1 MEQQDPDTPST
12 PSAVHRDT
20 EHRSTRQSPSSSSS
34 TFSLT
39 PATQRRT
46 SSPFPRP
53 TTPATPGPSTISSN
67 RGSLSTSEPT
77 LRFPRPQGNRHLAN
91 WISSSNPDIMRIT
104 TTTEDTGLSESTY
117 ELISGTDTESQ
128 DGNYTESISESVGSL
143 DVHYPED
150 VHSLAGTEQTYDD
163 ESLADENEPP
173 VLQSVQELQSMSVS
187 EPIDINETP
196 RAEQSW
202 ASVVKNGP
210 LPEVEAEI
218 KAEIEA
224 EEEPEHELAAKAEP
238 GSESEDEARSRSS
251 LEYTQQS
258 LKTPSI
264 PSPDASMT
272 EDSQKPSPDD
282 IQEQAESQRAR
293 FSRWLKEV
301 QPHPI
306 RPREAMSKFAKS
318 IFPAVLAL
326 VLMSLIRTCYTPL
339 SKEVVPHIPAA
350 TSAVTTHPTLL
361 TSSYTSL
368 PTLQILSTSAGPT
381 GLVPLENLRP
391 DEWLWGGKQP
401 EVTVTKQRGGFLIHM
416 PRSAKKLW
424 LDRDCLKFDAKRG
437 DQSVGFGTSSV
448 DEGILLKI
456 PKEEA
461 HGTIKIDIFTTCRPK
476 VHKVLRITFQ
486 KGIISEALDS
496 TWAFAQYFPELVP
509 AAAQEAERCLEEAKR
524 SLGTASDNFMNT
536 SDSVFKNLGHRFQK
550 AHRSL
555 SWIKADIRGRAK
567 MATEGISRQLEAV
580 AGDVKHYMPDAQA
593 MQQQAKLEL
602 LNAQIRARLWWLK
615 YTAGEKEYTRYQCA
629 AKQFMAK
636 TLSNTKELRK
646 TTNKTSKTSA
656 FEQFFRAWSSKN
668 RRDTGEGQRV

>member
-20 EHRSTRQSPSSSSS
+20 EHRSTRQSPAPSSS

-39 PATQRRT
+39 PAAQRRT
-46 SSPFPRP
+46 SSPFSRP
-53 TTPATPGPSTISSN
+53 TTPATPAPSTISSN
-67 RGSLSTSEPT
+67 RSSLSTSEPT

-173 VLQSVQELQSMSVS
+173 ALQSVQE
-187 EPIDINETP
+187 
-196 RAEQSW
+196 
-202 ASVVKNGP
+202 P
-210 LPEVEAEI
+210 LVI
-218 KAEIEA
+218 
-224 EEEPEHELAAKAEP
+224 
-238 GSESEDEARSRSS
+238 
-251 LEYTQQS
+251 
-258 LKTPSI
+258 
-264 PSPDASMT
+264 PDASMT

-282 IQEQAESQRAR
+282 VQEQAESQRAR
-293 FSRWLKEV
+293 FNKWLNEV
-301 QPHPI
+301 QPHTI
-306 RPREAMSKFAKS
+306 RPREAMIKFAKS
-318 IFPAVLAL
+318 ILPAVLAI

-339 SKEVVPHIPAA
+339 SKEVVPHIPVA

-368 PTLQILSTSAGPT
+368 PTLAVLSTSAGPT

-391 DEWLWGGKQP
+391 DEWLWGAKKP
-401 EVTVTKQRGGFLIHM
+401 EVTVTRQRGGFLIHM

-476 VHKVLRITFQ
+476 VHKVLRIIFQ

-509 AAAQEAERCLEEAKR
+509 AAAQEAERCLGEAKR

-536 SDSVFKNLGHRFQK
+536 SDSVFKSLEHRFHK

-555 SWIKADIRGRAK
+555 SWIKTDVRDRAK
-567 MATEGISRQLEAV
+567 IATEGISRQLEAV
-580 AGDVKHYMPDAQA
+580 VGDVKLHMPDTQA

-602 LNAQIRARLWWLK
+602 LNAQIQARLWWIK

-629 AKQFMAK
+629 AKKFMAK
-636 TLSNTKELRK
+636 KLANDRKLRK
-646 TTNKTSKTSA
+646 TTNKISKTSG
-656 FEQFFRAWSSKN
+656 FEQFFRAWSVKN

>member
-20 EHRSTRQSPSSSSS
+20 EHRSTRQSPSASSS

-39 PATQRRT
+39 PAPQRRT

-53 TTPATPGPSTISSN
+53 TKPATPGPSTISSN
-67 RGSLSTSEPT
+67 RSSLSTSEPT

-173 VLQSVQELQSMSVS
+173 VLQSVQESQAMSVS
-187 EPIDINETP
+187 EPMDINETP
-196 RAEQSW
+196 QAEQSW

-218 KAEIEA
+218 EA
-224 EEEPEHELAAKAEP
+224 EEEPEPHSAAKAEP
-238 GSESEDEARSRSS
+238 ESESEDEARSRSS

-293 FSRWLKEV
+293 FNKWLKEV
-301 QPHPI
+301 QPNPI
-306 RPREAMSKFAKS
+306 RPREAMIKFAKS

-461 HGTIKIDIFTTCRPK
+461 HGTIKVDIFTTCRPK

-555 SWIKADIRGRAK
+555 SWIKTDIRDRAK

-580 AGDVKHYMPDAQA
+580 AGDVKQYIPDAQG

-636 TLSNTKELRK
+636 TLSNDRELRK

-668 RRDTGEGQRV
+668 RRDTGEGQMV

>member
-46 SSPFPRP
+46 SSPFPHP

-67 RGSLSTSEPT
+67 RSSLSTSEPT

-173 VLQSVQELQSMSVS
+173 VLQSVQEPQAMSVS
-187 EPIDINETP
+187 EPMDINETP

-218 KAEIEA
+218 EA
-224 EEEPEHELAAKAEP
+224 EEEPELEPATKAEP
-238 GSESEDEARSRSS
+238 ESESEDEARSRSS

-293 FSRWLKEV
+293 FNKWLKEV
-301 QPHPI
+301 QPHPT
-306 RPREAMSKFAKS
+306 RPWEAMIKFAKS

-326 VLMSLIRTCYTPL
+326 VLMSLIRTYYTPL

-461 HGTIKIDIFTTCRPK
+461 HGTIKVDIFTTCRPK

-555 SWIKADIRGRAK
+555 SWIKTDIRDRAK

-580 AGDVKHYMPDAQA
+580 AGDVKQYMPDAQA

-636 TLSNTKELRK
+636 TLSNDRELRK

>member
-20 EHRSTRQSPSSSSS
+20 EHRSTRQSPAPSSS

-39 PATQRRT
+39 PAAQRRT
-46 SSPFPRP
+46 SSPFSRP
-53 TTPATPGPSTISSN
+53 TTPATPAPSTISSN
-67 RGSLSTSEPT
+67 RSSLSTSEPT

-173 VLQSVQELQSMSVS
+173 ALQSVQEPLVMSVS
-187 EPIDINETP
+187 ESMDINEIP
-196 RAEQSW
+196 QAEQSW

-218 KAEIEA
+218 EA
-224 EEEPEHELAAKAEP
+224 EEEPEPEPELEPDTKAEP
-238 GSESEDEARSRSS
+238 ESESEDEARSRSS

-282 IQEQAESQRAR
+282 VQEQAESQRAR
-293 FSRWLKEV
+293 FNKWLNEV
-301 QPHPI
+301 QPHTI
-306 RPREAMSKFAKS
+306 RPREAMIKFAKS
-318 IFPAVLAL
+318 ILPAVLVI

-368 PTLQILSTSAGPT
+368 PTLAVLSTSAGPT

-391 DEWLWGGKQP
+391 DEWLWGAKKP
-401 EVTVTKQRGGFLIHM
+401 EVTVTRQRGGFLIHM

-437 DQSVGFGTSSV
+437 DRSVGFGTSSV

-536 SDSVFKNLGHRFQK
+536 SDSVFKNLEHRFHK

-555 SWIKADIRGRAK
+555 SWIKTDIRDRAK
-567 MATEGISRQLEAV
+567 IATEGISRQLEAV
-580 AGDVKHYMPDAQA
+580 VGDVKLYMPDTQA

-602 LNAQIRARLWWLK
+602 LNAQIQARLWWIK

-629 AKQFMAK
+629 AKKFMAK
-636 TLSNTKELRK
+636 KLANDRKLRK
-646 TTNKTSKTSA
+646 TTNKISKTSG
-656 FEQFFRAWSSKN
+656 FEQFFRAWSVKN

>member
-20 EHRSTRQSPSSSSS
+20 EHRSTRQSPAPSSS

-39 PATQRRT
+39 PAAQRRT
-46 SSPFPRP
+46 SSPFSRP
-53 TTPATPGPSTISSN
+53 TTPATPAPSTILSN
-67 RGSLSTSEPT
+67 RSSLSTSEPT

-173 VLQSVQELQSMSVS
+173 ALQSVQE
-187 EPIDINETP
+187 
-196 RAEQSW
+196 
-202 ASVVKNGP
+202 P
-210 LPEVEAEI
+210 LVI
-218 KAEIEA
+218 
-224 EEEPEHELAAKAEP
+224 
-238 GSESEDEARSRSS
+238 
-251 LEYTQQS
+251 
-258 LKTPSI
+258 
-264 PSPDASMT
+264 PDASMT

-282 IQEQAESQRAR
+282 VQEQAESQRAR
-293 FSRWLKEV
+293 FNKWLNEV
-301 QPHPI
+301 QPHTI
-306 RPREAMSKFAKS
+306 RPREAMIKFAKS
-318 IFPAVLAL
+318 ILPAVLAI

-339 SKEVVPHIPAA
+339 SKEVVPHIPVA
-350 TSAVTTHPTLL
+350 TSAATTHPTLL

-368 PTLQILSTSAGPT
+368 PTLAVLSTSVGPT

-391 DEWLWGGKQP
+391 DEWLWGAKKP
-401 EVTVTKQRGGFLIHM
+401 EVTVTRQRGGFLIHM

-509 AAAQEAERCLEEAKR
+509 AAAQEAERCLGEAKR

-536 SDSVFKNLGHRFQK
+536 SDSVFKSLEHRFHK

-555 SWIKADIRGRAK
+555 SWIKTDIRDRAK
-567 MATEGISRQLEAV
+567 IATEGISRQLEAV
-580 AGDVKHYMPDAQA
+580 VGDVKLHMPDTQA

-602 LNAQIRARLWWLK
+602 LNAQIQARLWWIK

-629 AKQFMAK
+629 AKKFMAK
-636 TLSNTKELRK
+636 KLANDRKLRK
-646 TTNKTSKTSA
+646 TTNKISKTSG
-656 FEQFFRAWSSKN
+656 FEQFFRAWSVKN

>member
-1 MEQQDPDTPST
+1 
-12 PSAVHRDT
+12 
-20 EHRSTRQSPSSSSS
+20 
-34 TFSLT
+34 
-39 PATQRRT
+39 
-46 SSPFPRP
+46 
-53 TTPATPGPSTISSN
+53 
-67 RGSLSTSEPT
+67 
-77 LRFPRPQGNRHLAN
+77 
-91 WISSSNPDIMRIT
+91 MRIT

-173 VLQSVQELQSMSVS
+173 VSQPVQEPQDMSVP
-187 EPIDINETP
+187 EPMDIIETP

-210 LPEVEAEI
+210 LPEVEAET
-218 KAEIEA
+218 EA
-224 EEEPEHELAAKAEP
+224 EDEPEPEPATKAEP
-238 GSESEDEARSRSS
+238 ESESEDEARSRCS

-264 PSPDASMT
+264 PSPDASIA
-272 EDSQKPSPDD
+272 EDNPSQKPSPDD
-282 IQEQAESQRAR
+282 LQEQAESQRAR
-293 FSRWLKEV
+293 FNKWLKEV

-306 RPREAMSKFAKS
+306 RPREAVIKFAKS

-326 VLMSLIRTCYTPL
+326 VLISLIRTCYTPL

-361 TSSYTSL
+361 TSSHTSL

-381 GLVPLENLRP
+381 ALVPLENLRP

-461 HGTIKIDIFTTCRPK
+461 HGTIKVDIFTTCRPK
-476 VHKVLRITFQ
+476 VHKVLRITFE

-496 TWAFAQYFPELVP
+496 TWAFAQHFPELVP

-536 SDSVFKNLGHRFQK
+536 SDSVVKNLGLRFQK

-555 SWIKADIRGRAK
+555 SWIKTDIRDRAK
-567 MATEGISRQLEAV
+567 MAREGISKQLEAV
-580 AGDVKHYMPDAQA
+580 AGDVKQYMPGAEA

-602 LNAQIRARLWWLK
+602 LNAQIRAKLWWLK
-615 YTAGEKEYTRYQCA
+615 YTAGEKEYARYQRA

-636 TLSNTKELRK
+636 TLLNNRELRK
-646 TTNKTSKTSA
+646 TNNKTSRASD
-656 FEQFFRAWSSKN
+656 FEQVLRAWWASKN
-668 RRDTGEGQRV
+668 RRDTREGQKA

>member
-20 EHRSTRQSPSSSSS
+20 EHRSTRQSPSASSS

-39 PATQRRT
+39 PAPQRRT

-53 TTPATPGPSTISSN
+53 TKPATPGPSTISSN
-67 RGSLSTSEPT
+67 RSSLSTSEPT

-173 VLQSVQELQSMSVS
+173 VLQSVQEPQAMSVS
-187 EPIDINETP
+187 ESMDINETP
-196 RAEQSW
+196 QAEQSW

-218 KAEIEA
+218 EA
-224 EEEPEHELAAKAEP
+224 EEEPEPHSAAKAEP
-238 GSESEDEARSRSS
+238 ESESEDEARSRSS

-293 FSRWLKEV
+293 FNKWLKEV

-306 RPREAMSKFAKS
+306 RPREAMIKFAKS

-461 HGTIKIDIFTTCRPK
+461 HGTIKVDIFTTCRPK

-555 SWIKADIRGRAK
+555 SWIKTDIRDRAK
-567 MATEGISRQLEAV
+567 MATESISRQLEAV
-580 AGDVKHYMPDAQA
+580 AGDVKQYIPDAQG

-636 TLSNTKELRK
+636 TLSNDRELRK

-668 RRDTGEGQRV
+668 RRDTGEGQMV

>member
-20 EHRSTRQSPSSSSS
+20 EHRSTRQSPSASSS

-39 PATQRRT
+39 PAPQRRT

-53 TTPATPGPSTISSN
+53 TKPATPGPSTISSN
-67 RGSLSTSEPT
+67 RSSLSTSEPT

-173 VLQSVQELQSMSVS
+173 VLQSVQESQA
-187 EPIDINETP
+187 I
-196 RAEQSW
+196 
-202 ASVVKNGP
+202 
-210 LPEVEAEI
+210 
-218 KAEIEA
+218 
-224 EEEPEHELAAKAEP
+224 
-238 GSESEDEARSRSS
+238 
-251 LEYTQQS
+251 
-258 LKTPSI
+258 
-264 PSPDASMT
+264 PDASMT

-293 FSRWLKEV
+293 FNKWLKEV

-306 RPREAMSKFAKS
+306 RPREAMIKFAKS

-461 HGTIKIDIFTTCRPK
+461 HGTIKVDIFTTCRPK

-555 SWIKADIRGRAK
+555 SWIKTDIRDRAK

-580 AGDVKHYMPDAQA
+580 AGDVKQYIPDAQG

-636 TLSNTKELRK
+636 ALSNDRELRK

-668 RRDTGEGQRV
+668 RRDTGEGQMV

>member
-67 RGSLSTSEPT
+67 RSSLSTSEPT

-173 VLQSVQELQSMSVS
+173 VLQSVQEPQAMSVS
-187 EPIDINETP
+187 EPMDINETP

-218 KAEIEA
+218 EA
-224 EEEPEHELAAKAEP
+224 EEEPELEPATKAEP
-238 GSESEDEARSRSS
+238 ESESEDEARSRSS

-293 FSRWLKEV
+293 FNKWLKEV
-301 QPHPI
+301 QPHPT
-306 RPREAMSKFAKS
+306 RPWEAMIKFAKS

-326 VLMSLIRTCYTPL
+326 VLMSLIRTYYTPL

-461 HGTIKIDIFTTCRPK
+461 HGTIKVDIFTTCRPK

-555 SWIKADIRGRAK
+555 SWIKTDIRDRAK

-580 AGDVKHYMPDAQA
+580 AGDVKQYMPDAQA

-636 TLSNTKELRK
+636 TLSNDRELRK

>member
-67 RGSLSTSEPT
+67 RSSLSTSEPT

-173 VLQSVQELQSMSVS
+173 VLQSVQEPQAMSVS
-187 EPIDINETP
+187 EPMDINETP

-218 KAEIEA
+218 EA
-224 EEEPEHELAAKAEP
+224 EEEPELEPATKAEP
-238 GSESEDEARSRSS
+238 ESESEDEARSRSS

-293 FSRWLKEV
+293 FNKWLKEV
-301 QPHPI
+301 QPHPT
-306 RPREAMSKFAKS
+306 RPWEAMIKFAKS

-326 VLMSLIRTCYTPL
+326 VLMSLIRTYYTPL
-339 SKEVVPHIPAA
+339 SKEVVPHMPAA

-461 HGTIKIDIFTTCRPK
+461 HGTIKVDIFTTCRPK

-555 SWIKADIRGRAK
+555 SWIKTDIRDRAK

-580 AGDVKHYMPDAQA
+580 AGDVKQYMPDAQA

-636 TLSNTKELRK
+636 TLSNDRELRK

>member
-20 EHRSTRQSPSSSSS
+20 EHRSTRQSPSASSS

-39 PATQRRT
+39 PAPQRRT

-53 TTPATPGPSTISSN
+53 TKPATPGPSTISSN
-67 RGSLSTSEPT
+67 RSSLSTSEPT

-173 VLQSVQELQSMSVS
+173 VLQSVQEPQAMSVS
-187 EPIDINETP
+187 ESMDINETP
-196 RAEQSW
+196 QAEQSW

-218 KAEIEA
+218 EA
-224 EEEPEHELAAKAEP
+224 EEEPEPHSAAKAEP
-238 GSESEDEARSRSS
+238 ESESEDEARSRSS

-272 EDSQKPSPDD
+272 EESQKPSPDD

-293 FSRWLKEV
+293 FNKWLKEV

-306 RPREAMSKFAKS
+306 R
-318 IFPAVLAL
+318 
-326 VLMSLIRTCYTPL
+326 
-339 SKEVVPHIPAA
+339 
-350 TSAVTTHPTLL
+350 
-361 TSSYTSL
+361 
-368 PTLQILSTSAGPT
+368 
-381 GLVPLENLRP
+381 LVPLENLRP

-461 HGTIKIDIFTTCRPK
+461 HGTIKVDIFTTCRPK

-555 SWIKADIRGRAK
+555 SWIKTDIRDRAK
-567 MATEGISRQLEAV
+567 MATESISRQLEAV
-580 AGDVKHYMPDAQA
+580 AGDVKQYIPDAQG

-636 TLSNTKELRK
+636 TLSNDRELRK

-668 RRDTGEGQRV
+668 RRDTGEGQMV

>member
-20 EHRSTRQSPSSSSS
+20 EHRSTRQSPSASSS

-39 PATQRRT
+39 PAPQRRT

-53 TTPATPGPSTISSN
+53 TTSATPGPSTISSN
-67 RGSLSTSEPT
+67 RSSLSTSEPT

-173 VLQSVQELQSMSVS
+173 VLQSVQEPQAMSVS
-187 EPIDINETP
+187 EPMDINETP
-196 RAEQSW
+196 QAEQSW

-218 KAEIEA
+218 EA
-224 EEEPEHELAAKAEP
+224 EEEPEPHSAAKAEP
-238 GSESEDEARSRSS
+238 ESESEDEARSRSS

-293 FSRWLKEV
+293 FNKWLKEV

-306 RPREAMSKFAKS
+306 R
-318 IFPAVLAL
+318 
-326 VLMSLIRTCYTPL
+326 
-339 SKEVVPHIPAA
+339 
-350 TSAVTTHPTLL
+350 
-361 TSSYTSL
+361 
-368 PTLQILSTSAGPT
+368 
-381 GLVPLENLRP
+381 LVPLENLRP

-461 HGTIKIDIFTTCRPK
+461 HGTIKVDIFTTCRPK

-555 SWIKADIRGRAK
+555 SWIKTDIRDRAK

-580 AGDVKHYMPDAQA
+580 AGDVKQYIPDAQG

-636 TLSNTKELRK
+636 TLSNDRELRK

-656 FEQFFRAWSSKN
+656 FEQFFSAWSSKN
-668 RRDTGEGQRV
+668 RRDTGEGQTV

>member
-1 MEQQDPDTPST
+1 
-12 PSAVHRDT
+12 
-20 EHRSTRQSPSSSSS
+20 
-34 TFSLT
+34 
-39 PATQRRT
+39 
-46 SSPFPRP
+46 
-53 TTPATPGPSTISSN
+53 
-67 RGSLSTSEPT
+67 
-77 LRFPRPQGNRHLAN
+77 
-91 WISSSNPDIMRIT
+91 MRIT

-173 VLQSVQELQSMSVS
+173 VLQSVQESQAMSVS
-187 EPIDINETP
+187 EPMDINETP
-196 RAEQSW
+196 QAEQSW

-218 KAEIEA
+218 EA
-224 EEEPEHELAAKAEP
+224 EEEPEPHSAAKAEP
-238 GSESEDEARSRSS
+238 ESESEDEARSRSS

-293 FSRWLKEV
+293 FNKWLKEV
-301 QPHPI
+301 QPNPI
-306 RPREAMSKFAKS
+306 RPREAMIKFAKS

-461 HGTIKIDIFTTCRPK
+461 HGTIKVDIFTTCRPK

-555 SWIKADIRGRAK
+555 SWIKTDIRDRAK

-580 AGDVKHYMPDAQA
+580 AGDVKQYIPDAQG

-636 TLSNTKELRK
+636 TLSNDRELRK

-668 RRDTGEGQRV
+668 RRDTGEGQMV

>member
-1 MEQQDPDTPST
+1 
-12 PSAVHRDT
+12 
-20 EHRSTRQSPSSSSS
+20 
-34 TFSLT
+34 
-39 PATQRRT
+39 
-46 SSPFPRP
+46 
-53 TTPATPGPSTISSN
+53 
-67 RGSLSTSEPT
+67 
-77 LRFPRPQGNRHLAN
+77 
-91 WISSSNPDIMRIT
+91 MRIT

-128 DGNYTESISESVGSL
+128 DGNYTASISESVGSL

-150 VHSLAGTEQTYDD
+150 VHSLAGTEQTCDD
-163 ESLADENEPP
+163 ESLADENESP
-173 VLQSVQELQSMSVS
+173 VLQCAHEPQSMSVS
-187 EPIDINETP
+187 ESMDINETP
-196 RAEQSW
+196 QAEQSW

-218 KAEIEA
+218 EA
-224 EEEPEHELAAKAEP
+224 EEEPEPEPEPETDAKAEP
-238 GSESEDEARSRSS
+238 ESESEDEARSRSS

-282 IQEQAESQRAR
+282 VQEQAESQRAR
-293 FSRWLKEV
+293 FNKWLNEV
-301 QPHPI
+301 QPQTT
-306 RPREAMSKFAKS
+306 RPREVMIEFAKS
-318 IFPAVLAL
+318 IFPSVLAL
-326 VLMSLIRTCYTPL
+326 VLMLLIHTYYTPQ

-368 PTLQILSTSAGPT
+368 PTVPVLSTSAGLT

-391 DEWLWGGKQP
+391 DEWLWGAKQP
-401 EVTVTKQRGGFLIHM
+401 EVSVTRQRGGFLIHM

-456 PKEEA
+456 PREEA

-476 VHKVLRITFQ
+476 VHKVLHITFQ
-486 KGIISEALDS
+486 KGLISEALDS
-496 TWAFAQYFPELVP
+496 TWAFAQHFPDLVP
-509 AAAQEAERCLEEAKR
+509 AAAQEAERCLGEAKR
-524 SLGTASDNFMNT
+524 SLETASDSLMNT
-536 SDSVFKNLGHRFQK
+536 SDSVFKNLEHRFQK

-555 SWIKADIRGRAK
+555 SWIKADIRDRAK
-567 MATEGISRQLEAV
+567 MVTEGISRQLEV
-580 AGDVKHYMPDAQA
+580 VVGDVKLYMPDTQA

-602 LNAQIRARLWWLK
+602 LNAQIQARLWWIK

-636 TLSNTKELRK
+636 KLANDRK
-646 TTNKTSKTSA
+646 IRMTNNKTIKASS

>member
-1 MEQQDPDTPST
+1 
-12 PSAVHRDT
+12 
-20 EHRSTRQSPSSSSS
+20 
-34 TFSLT
+34 
-39 PATQRRT
+39 
-46 SSPFPRP
+46 
-53 TTPATPGPSTISSN
+53 
-67 RGSLSTSEPT
+67 
-77 LRFPRPQGNRHLAN
+77 
-91 WISSSNPDIMRIT
+91 MRIT

-173 VLQSVQELQSMSVS
+173 VLQSVQEPQAMSVS
-187 EPIDINETP
+187 EPMDINETP

-218 KAEIEA
+218 EA
-224 EEEPEHELAAKAEP
+224 EEEPELEPATKAEP
-238 GSESEDEARSRSS
+238 ESESEDEARSRSS

-293 FSRWLKEV
+293 FNKWLKEV
-301 QPHPI
+301 QPHPT
-306 RPREAMSKFAKS
+306 RPWEAMIKFAKS

-326 VLMSLIRTCYTPL
+326 VLMSLIRTYYTPL

-461 HGTIKIDIFTTCRPK
+461 HGTIKVDIFTTCRPK

-555 SWIKADIRGRAK
+555 SWIKTDIRDRAK

-580 AGDVKHYMPDAQA
+580 AGDVKQYMPDAQA

-636 TLSNTKELRK
+636 TLSNDRELRK